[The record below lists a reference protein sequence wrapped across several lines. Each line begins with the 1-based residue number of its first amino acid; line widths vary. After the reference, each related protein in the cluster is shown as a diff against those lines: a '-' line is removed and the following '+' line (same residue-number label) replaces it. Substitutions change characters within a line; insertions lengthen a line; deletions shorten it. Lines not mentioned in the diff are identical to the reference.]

1 MRYDTACDTCG
12 YTGEIE
18 KRLTEALPPC
28 PDCGCETRQ
37 VYSPP
42 GIILAAPGFYH
53 TDYARL
59 ESQVGRERAERFR
72 AQRADAESRA
82 KAGRLT
88 EYERELETI

>member
-1 MRYDTACDTCG
+1 MRYDITCNICG

-42 GIILAAPGFYH
+42 RIILAAPGFYH
-53 TDYARL
+53 TNYARL
-59 ESQVGRERAERFR
+59 ESQVGRRRAARFR
-72 AQRADAESRA
+72 AQRDDAERRA

-88 EYERELETI
+88 EYERELETL

>member
-1 MRYDTACDTCG
+1 MRYDIICDICN

-18 KRLTEALPPC
+18 KRPAEAIPPC

-37 VYSPP
+37 IYSPP
-42 GIILAAPGFYH
+42 GIILAAPGFHY
-53 TDYARL
+53 TDYTRL
-59 ESQVGRERAERFR
+59 ESQVGKERAERFR